1 MAETEFAEAYE
12 ADEQQIRGAIL
23 TQPISA
29 LDPKPPVRV
38 GPGEPVREAVRL
50 MTENH
55 TGCVC
60 VVERDV
66 LLGIFTERDLLHAVQ
81 AGIDLAQ
88 TRVGEL
94 MTEKPETLRKQHGIA
109 QALNQMSEGGF
120 RHVPIVDGAG
130 RPVGIISMPDIVR
143 FIVSL
148 FPDAV
153 LNVPPAPKA
162 IPTQYGG

>member
-1 MAETEFAEAYE
+1 MAGTEFQEAYE
-12 ADEQQIRGAIL
+12 DEQRIRGAIL
-23 TQPISA
+23 TEPISA
-29 LDPKPPVRV
+29 LGPKSPVVV
-38 GPGEPVREAVRL
+38 GPEVPVREAVRL

-55 TGCVC
+55 IGCVC
-60 VVERDV
+60 VVERGI
-66 LLGIFTERDLLHAVQ
+66 LLGIFTERDLLYAVQ
-81 AGIDLAQ
+81 SGIDPSR

-94 MTEKPETLRKQHGIA
+94 MTEKPETLRRQDGIA

-120 RHVPIVDGAG
+120 RHIPIVDAAG
-130 RPVGIISMPDIVR
+130 RPIGIIAMTDIVR

-153 LNVPPAPKA
+153 QNVPPDPKT